1 VHPGGGGSGGGAKG
15 GYLFSVKEN
24 QAELKELIQ
33 WAFASYPATDH
44 YTQHQVRGG
53 EVWTWYL
60 EGLPLPETVSG
71 WRGSQM
77 ALRMR
82 RSVVRKNTGELREES
97 AYALTSLQASAKQLY
112 TLWRGHWEVEN
123 RLHHKRD
130 TVLGEDASRSR
141 KGAAGLMY
149 LRDVILNLLH
159 LKRWPVLRSVRKFSA
174 DPKALLRLVRGL

>member
-1 VHPGGGGSGGGAKG
+1 
-15 GYLFSVKEN
+15 
-24 QAELKELIQ
+24 
-33 WAFASYPATDH
+33 
-44 YTQHQVRGG
+44 
-53 EVWTWYL
+53 
-60 EGLPLPETVSG
+60 
-71 WRGSQM
+71 M

-82 RSVVRKNTGELREES
+82 RRVLCKSTGELREET
-97 AYALTSLQASAKQLY
+97 AYALTSLQASARQLY
-112 TLWRGHWEVEN
+112 ALWRGHWEVEN

-174 DPKALLRLVRGL
+174 DPKPLLRLVRGL

>member
-1 VHPGGGGSGGGAKG
+1 MRPCAPRRWRQRWWS
-15 GYLFSVKEN
+15 KEP
-24 QAELKELIQ
+24 EEPIR
-33 WAFASYPATDH
+33 WAFAGYPATDH
-44 YTQHQVRGG
+44 HIQHQVRGG
-53 EVWTWYL
+53 EVWT
-60 EGLPLPETVSG
+60 GLPLPETVSG

-82 RSVVRKNTGELREES
+82 GSVVRKNTGELREES
-97 AYALTSLQASAKQLY
+97 AYALTGLRASAKQLY

-141 KGAAGLMY
+141 KGAARLMY

>member
-1 VHPGGGGSGGGAKG
+1 M
-15 GYLFSVKEN
+15 YL
-24 QAELKELIQ
+24 
-33 WAFASYPATDH
+33 
-44 YTQHQVRGG
+44 G
-53 EVWTWYL
+53 
-60 EGLPLPETVSG
+60 
-71 WRGSQM
+71 
-77 ALRMR
+77 
-82 RSVVRKNTGELREES
+82 
-97 AYALTSLQASAKQLY
+97 
-112 TLWRGHWEVEN
+112 RGHWEVEN